1 MVTKLLVVSIR
12 RKGSDFV
19 CYAVV
24 SENTKFVNIYSEKER
39 EQVDY
44 YLSQKDE
51 VFLIEDELFDYISGL
66 DLRQRVVFRLEEESE
81 GVVGRVPGDLLG
93 I

>member
-1 MVTKLLVVSIR
+1 MVTKLLVVSIA
-12 RKGSDFV
+12 RKGCDFV

-24 SENTKFVNIYSEKER
+24 SENTKLVNIYSEKER

-66 DLRQRVVFRLEEESE
+66 DLRQRVVFRLEEESD

>member
-1 MVTKLLVVSIR
+1 MVTKLLVVPIA

-24 SENTKFVNIYSEKER
+24 SENTKLVNIYSEKER

-51 VFLIEDELFDYISGL
+51 VFLIEDKLFDYISGL
-66 DLRQRVVFRLEEESE
+66 DLRQRVVFRLEEESD
-81 GVVGRVPGDLLG
+81 GVVGRVPVESAEM
-93 I
+93 

>member
-1 MVTKLLVVSIR
+1 M
-12 RKGSDFV
+12 

-24 SENTKFVNIYSEKER
+24 SENTKLVNIYSEKER

-66 DLRQRVVFRLEEESE
+66 DLRQRVVFRLEEESD
-81 GVVGRVPGDLLG
+81 GVVGRVSAESAEM
-93 I
+93 